1 MPTAKRRELDKKK
14 AAALAHLKANPKAS
28 ITDIENLFGLSK
40 GTAQRL
46 RAKFTQNTLN
56 GTPNQPKPETTQSIP
71 EAPKVEKSTPALD
84 FEPSPA
90 PPDKKGG
97 VEGAWQSLKGM
108 LGLSDEKKPATTLSA
123 KLNEKQQLFVDSA
136 TPTLSLAF
144 IALATYLWNQ
154 ASGNPDI
161 GTLLAPDEKTAQ
173 RIVEP
178 LLRIY
183 ARHAS
188 FLTDINPDVADAG
201 AAMFA
206 LFGYVNASMKLYQHI
221 KEQENEQAQNGNGN
235 GVGRGGNWRD
245 YRPAT
250 AENGASHAGS
260 GLADVHGASG
270 ANGSGNGANGGHPG
284 SIPVPHLSDE
294 EARQYAALSR
304 LSAMD
309 YQYRARRSGRA

>member
-1 MPTAKRRELDKKK
+1 MAFQKISPATKKQALEK
-14 AAALAHLKANPKAS
+14 LAAGMAVGDVGRMFGISPK
-28 ITDIENLFGLSK
+28 T
-40 GTAQRL
+40 L
-46 RAKFTQNTLN
+46 RAWQGKKNSNPSL
-56 GTPNQPKPETTQSIP
+56 
-71 EAPKVEKSTPALD
+71 ASTPSPSSPDEKNAGKEETSSQQAAPVLD

-90 PPDKKGG
+90 SPEKKGG

-108 LGLSDEKKPATTLSA
+108 LGLSDEKKPVTTLSA

-250 AENGASHAGS
+250 AEDGASHAGS
-260 GLADVHGASG
+260 GFADVHGSGG
-270 ANGSGNGANGGHPG
+270 ANGAGNGTNGGHPG